1 MKQRELGTGG
11 YLLRLLPFVVAL
23 LFFGC
28 STPSGSRKGEV
39 EKPAGDILVE
49 SIKTAAS
56 KNQSTITITSS
67 KPTTHNPSF
76 TLKTPPRICLDVN
89 GVPTDDLPKK
99 IDVGDGLISRIIIQ
113 DTKPGITRVVVELS
127 KKDLSYGVATKGPNI
142 VLRVTPPPKEAAAA
156 KKLPDVEPPLP
167 STIHLLGIDITPFE
181 GGRSRMTIIT
191 DKKAPYKVEMGG
203 AKKLT
208 LKLEKTSVAPLLLD
222 QLASMP
228 SKGAV
233 DGIRALYSTKDH
245 RVTLGI
251 TLSRMIP
258 YHVTQEGQNIRIDFA
273 AAPQKPV
280 QVARKP
286 APVEVRLAAPAQPSE
301 KAETRAETY
310 ETVSKDYAG
319 EKMSFDFVDTD
330 IRNILQLIADVADIN
345 IVWGSDVEGKVS
357 MRLDNVPWDQALE
370 MVLRPNGLTYQIE
383 DDILWVVP
391 KDTIEEMQTKERTR
405 KSALLAQK
413 RVQGI
418 FEPKI
423 LEYLIIKHRKAEDI
437 YALLMGDPGAT
448 PPIPGVLD
456 IESSETSDKEKGGEE
471 EGKESKVTATD
482 LFLTYDSGTNMI
494 IANGVRSKVEKVRE
508 LIAKLDV
515 PEKQVLIEARVVEA
529 TTGFTR
535 DLGVRWRSLDGT
547 RPGFEREWYDAGS
560 NSWGGGEFSTN
571 APTGWSP
578 TIGLALGWLTN
589 GGLGTIALDASLAL
603 GESDNKA
610 HVISAPKVMTINGGK
625 AVISRG
631 TVEYFAIKPLDTI
644 DIKEIP
650 ALLSLTVSPT
660 VSADNSH
667 ITMLV
672 EVTDNRRL
680 PAQTRTV
687 GADTS
692 ETPPGRTEKSITTN
706 LMVRTGDTIVIGGIY
721 QEDKE
726 TTEDGV
732 PWLKE
737 VPLLGWLFKAERRR
751 EGKVELLIF
760 LTPTVVTTPES
771 RMAQKGEA

>member
-1 MKQRELGTGG
+1 
-11 YLLRLLPFVVAL
+11 
-23 LFFGC
+23 
-28 STPSGSRKGEV
+28 
-39 EKPAGDILVE
+39 
-49 SIKTAAS
+49 
-56 KNQSTITITSS
+56 
-67 KPTTHNPSF
+67 
-76 TLKTPPRICLDVN
+76 
-89 GVPTDDLPKK
+89 
-99 IDVGDGLISRIIIQ
+99 
-113 DTKPGITRVVVELS
+113 
-127 KKDLSYGVATKGPNI
+127 
-142 VLRVTPPPKEAAAA
+142 
-156 KKLPDVEPPLP
+156 
-167 STIHLLGIDITPFE
+167 
-181 GGRSRMTIIT
+181 
-191 DKKAPYKVEMGG
+191 
-203 AKKLT
+203 
-208 LKLEKTSVAPLLLD
+208 
-222 QLASMP
+222 
-228 SKGAV
+228 
-233 DGIRALYSTKDH
+233 
-245 RVTLGI
+245 
-251 TLSRMIP
+251 
-258 YHVTQEGQNIRIDFA
+258 
-273 AAPQKPV
+273 
-280 QVARKP
+280 
-286 APVEVRLAAPAQPSE
+286 
-301 KAETRAETY
+301 
-310 ETVSKDYAG
+310 
-319 EKMSFDFVDTD
+319 
-330 IRNILQLIADVADIN
+330 
-345 IVWGSDVEGKVS
+345 
-357 MRLDNVPWDQALE
+357 
-370 MVLRPNGLTYQIE
+370 
-383 DDILWVVP
+383 
-391 KDTIEEMQTKERTR
+391 
-405 KSALLAQK
+405 
-413 RVQGI
+413 
-418 FEPKI
+418 
-423 LEYLIIKHRKAEDI
+423 
-437 YALLMGDPGAT
+437 
-448 PPIPGVLD
+448 
-456 IESSETSDKEKGGEE
+456 
-471 EGKESKVTATD
+471 

-631 TVEYFAIKPLDTI
+631 TVEYFAIKTLDTI